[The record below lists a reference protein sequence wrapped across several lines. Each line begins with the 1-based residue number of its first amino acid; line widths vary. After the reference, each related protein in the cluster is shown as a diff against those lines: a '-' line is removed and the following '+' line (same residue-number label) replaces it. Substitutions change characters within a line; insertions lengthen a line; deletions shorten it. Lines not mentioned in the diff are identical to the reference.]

1 MKLQHILLA
10 ATAVVALQS
19 AERFDHLVRGDFFS
33 GFAGDNAAFARG
45 MSKTEEVLKE
55 NPNHAEAL
63 VWHGAGLFFQ
73 SGQLFANKDI
83 AKGMELYGRGLGEM
97 SKAVELE
104 PKNIGIRIPRAA
116 ALSGGARRMPPD
128 MAKPL
133 FLFVLDDYKTVYALQ
148 EKQIDQLGVHPKG
161 ELLFG
166 LADTYSRLGDA
177 TNAAQFFAMLKEK
190 LPNTAY
196 AKRAD
201 LWLESRQPLP
211 VEQTACLG
219 CHTGK

>member
-10 ATAVVALQS
+10 ATAVLTLQS
-19 AERFDHLVRGDFFS
+19 AERFDHLVRGDFFA
-33 GFAGDNAAFARG
+33 GFAGDKEALVRG
-45 MSKTEEVLKE
+45 MGKTEEALKE

-73 SGQLFANKDI
+73 SGQLMAQKDF
-83 AKGMELYGRGLGEM
+83 AKGMEFYGRGVAEM

-133 FLFVLDDYKTVYALQ
+133 FLAVLDDYLTVYQLQ
-148 EKQIDQLGVHPKG
+148 EKQIDQLGSHPKG

-166 LADTYSRLGDA
+166 LADTYSRLGDP
-177 TNAAQFFAMLKEK
+177 TKAAQFYAMLKEK

-196 AKRAD
+196 ARRAD
-201 LWLESRQPLP
+201 LWFESKQPLP
-211 VEQTACLG
+211 LEQTSCLG